1 MSALEMQPGLQP
13 YEYHVVSVATDAGD
27 LLGYRLRTADLRR
40 QSRLYLSREDAL
52 QAWVNRSIEW
62 EWPT

>member
-1 MSALEMQPGLQP
+1 MQPELHP
-13 YEYHVVSVATDAGD
+13 YEYHVVIVTNDFGD
-27 LLGYRLRTADLRR
+27 VVGYRLRTANLRR

-52 QAWVNRSIEW
+52 QAWIDRSIEW